1 MEALELSKGLDEK
14 MAQFKEMENDYRHL
28 NGKDTKDYKA
38 SRYNELG
45 NALSDTENIGD
56 DETEKRISKQIELAK
71 SEGLI
76 SEEMAK
82 QLQLKRDL
90 LVEQTR
96 LAEKEQLQWQ
106 NAVNAKEAADIAAAN
121 KAAEQAKAEADLKQ
135 KIAKA
140 NETAYGKALLE
151 TNALQKKVD
160 LQQESYD
167 KAMDEAREKRVVL
180 AQLDEEIKI
189 GL

>member
-1 MEALELSKGLDEK
+1 MSLKIKEAQTDGIITKQMAEQLQLKRDMLVTQQQSAAKEQMEALELSKGLDEK

-96 LAEKEQLQWQ
+96 LAE
-106 NAVNAKEAADIAAAN
+106 
-121 KAAEQAKAEADLKQ
+121 
-135 KIAKA
+135 
-140 NETAYGKALLE
+140 
-151 TNALQKKVD
+151 
-160 LQQESYD
+160 
-167 KAMDEAREKRVVL
+167 
-180 AQLDEEIKI
+180 
-189 GL
+189 

>member
-1 MEALELSKGLDEK
+1 M
-14 MAQFKEMENDYRHL
+14 
-28 NGKDTKDYKA
+28 
-38 SRYNELG
+38 
-45 NALSDTENIGD
+45 SDTENIGD

-106 NAVNAKEAADIAAAN
+106 NAVNAKEAAEEELRAKDCKKPTLLLQIRLRN
-121 KAAEQAKAEADLKQ
+121 KQRLRLTLNKNSQ
-135 KIAKA
+135 
-140 NETAYGKALLE
+140 GK
-151 TNALQKKVD
+151 
-160 LQQESYD
+160 
-167 KAMDEAREKRVVL
+167 
-180 AQLDEEIKI
+180 
-189 GL
+189 